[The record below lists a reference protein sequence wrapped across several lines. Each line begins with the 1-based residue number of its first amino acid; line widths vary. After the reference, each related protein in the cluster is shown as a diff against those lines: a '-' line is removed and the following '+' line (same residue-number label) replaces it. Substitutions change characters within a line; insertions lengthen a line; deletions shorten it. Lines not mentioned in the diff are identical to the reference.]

1 MHGVQEADVPAFWEA
16 MIAAVMKADMVSP
29 LNSPK
34 NPV

>member
-1 MHGVQEADVPAFWEA
+1 MWMQEADVDSFWES
-16 MIAAVMKADMVSP
+16 MISAVMKADMVSP